1 MKITKFFNREKLS
14 RIRFVKNQNG
24 NIMIFFAL
32 MIPAI
37 FTCFSAS
44 INYAYVLKSRAL
56 ISESTNE
63 ASLAVVAA
71 DLGMENQKG
80 IDYNNKLALY
90 YINLYRKHQI
100 NDDKIDNESIKIK
113 HNKQVKEY
121 YVTYNAKADS
131 IVDDN
136 PLVPATGKN
145 EQDRRMSVSNRQDS
159 SGGTRKTGVSRAVD
173 VAFIVDFSGS
183 VTCNYN
189 DNTCNEYRK
198 GSDLDSQRLAYI
210 KKVLADLIPRY
221 SEENPQNKFAL
232 IPYDIGVPVKETYDS
247 DSHTGLSLYPKKNEV
262 GGENYGCSVLYN
274 LKSDWSEFD
283 FDFWANQRIDFNFW
297 ERLKEAGKISN
308 YLDID
313 YDDYENYINYT
324 LDLGKYDYY
333 RKVIGPA
340 LKKSQ
345 TPSYNVKNAVDAS
358 FLLSNNLCTG
368 NFQPNGGVILG
379 KAPLQCGNNYYWGKY
394 YPLNDEN
401 SHQVKVYYKDMI
413 QLYDYMYSINKNSSD
428 KAKKYNTHYSFAN
441 IHTVD
446 VSRTVNNLF
455 EELGESWISPGA
467 GRSNNI
473 ITFYRP
479 LTSVSQAYSPFV
491 GMCQS
496 PLYNNK
502 IIQGDEKGTKNEA
515 YEFRVAENM
524 ASFKVI
530 PRLIP
535 LVNLND
541 TDKDKQDDIKDLKAL
556 LDDKTAWT
564 PGGGTDTM
572 TALLRAVPELAKG
585 TAPTKLFIIISDGL
599 DDSGAD
605 TLRDKF
611 LDEGICDQ
619 IISGFQSRTY
629 RYRGRIKMEAES
641 VEIHY
646 IKVGNAV
653 VAPSGRNNLEKQFG
667 KWYTKCA
674 YQEPR
679 FLHTVDSYEDLW
691 QVTNQI
697 ITSET
702 GSFVNKKIDMD
713 KNN

>member
-1 MKITKFFNREKLS
+1 MKIYKFFNREKLS
-14 RIRFVKNQNG
+14 RIRFITNQNG

-44 INYAYVLKSRAL
+44 INYAYILKSRAS

-63 ASLAVVAA
+63 ASLAIVAA
-71 DLGMENQKG
+71 DLGMENQNG

-100 NDDKIDNESIKIK
+100 NDDKIDNESIKIE
-113 HNKQVKEY
+113 HNIPVKEY

-136 PLVPATGKN
+136 PLVPATGKDG
-145 EQDRRMSVSNRQDS
+145 QDRRVSVSNRQDT
-159 SGGTRKTGVSRAVD
+159 SGRTRKTGIPNSAD

-232 IPYDIGVPVKETYDS
+232 IPYDIGVPVKKVANDPYTNR
-247 DSHTGLSLYPKKNEV
+247 SLYPEKNEV
-262 GGENYGCSVLYN
+262 GGENYGCSVLYK
-274 LKSDWSEFD
+274 LKSKWGEFD
-283 FDFWANQRIDFNFW
+283 FNFWANQHIDFNFW

-379 KAPLQCGNNYYWGKY
+379 KAPLQCGKKYYRGKY
-394 YPLNDEN
+394 YPLNDDN
-401 SHQVKVYYKDMI
+401 SYEVKSHYKNMI
-413 QLYDYMYSINKNSSD
+413 QLYDYMYSVNKNSPD
-428 KAKKYNTHYSFAN
+428 KEKKYNTHYSFAN

-446 VSRTVNNLF
+446 VTATVNSLF
-455 EELGESWISPGA
+455 NQLGDSWISGGA
-467 GRSNNI
+467 GRYNNI

-479 LTSVSQAYSPFV
+479 LTSVSLAYSPFA

-502 IIQGDEKGTKNEA
+502 IIQGDEKETKNGA
-515 YEFRVAENM
+515 YEFRVAEKM

-556 LDDKTAWT
+556 LDDKNAWS

-585 TAPTKLFIIISDGL
+585 EASRKLFIIISDGV

-605 TLRDKF
+605 TLRDEF
-611 LDEGICDQ
+611 LDQYICDE
-619 IISGFQSRTY
+619 IISGLKSQDNEDFDK
-629 RYRGRIKMEAES
+629 IAKKADS

-653 VAPSGRNNLEKQFG
+653 IAPSGKNDLEKQFG

-674 YQEPR
+674 HEDPQ
-679 FLHTVDSYEDLW
+679 FLHTVDSYENLKY
-691 QVTNQI
+691 VTNQI

-702 GSFVNKKIDMD
+702 GTFVNKKLNMNE
-713 KNN
+713 NN